1 MLKIAA
7 WSVQVR
13 AESRLWGCLGT
24 FRDGESLS
32 MFSENSP
39 HDENGALPVKTDFL
53 PGAEVEVGVWTWAS
67 FVTAQESWQSSR
79 RLAGAL
85 SWDCGLLQGRHM
97 TALDDA
103 CQLAAGDI
111 SSRSRLHE
119 VRLPHQESKFHTL
132 NCFHTLENT
141 VFEWVFRK
149 KMQID
154 VSFPSIR
161 CCWLVL
167 TVPSLESLF

>member
-39 HDENGALPVKTDFL
+39 RDESGALPVKTDFL
-53 PGAEVEVGVWTWAS
+53 PGTEVEVGVWTWAS
-67 FVTAQESWQSSR
+67 FVTAQECWQSSQ

-85 SWDCGLLQGRHM
+85 SWDCGLLQGRDSMMLASWQPGASHP
-97 TALDDA
+97 AL
-103 CQLAAGDI
+103 G
-111 SSRSRLHE
+111 SM
-119 VRLPHQESKFHTL
+119 KFGRHT
-132 NCFHTLENT
+132 
-141 VFEWVFRK
+141 RR
-149 KMQID
+149 
-154 VSFPSIR
+154 VSFL
-161 CCWLVL
+161 CWVVSTLL
-167 TVPSLESLF
+167 RTLSLSGCSERKCR